1 MKRPTEECTAVSR
14 VNQKLRGR
22 GYLYF
27 GILERTCQSSGIRMG
42 AREQLAQVVVK
53 LGDSEGRQNKVSK
66 IKIPY
71 GEDIFF
77 LGMNRTFL

>member
-1 MKRPTEECTAVSR
+1 
-14 VNQKLRGR
+14 
-22 GYLYF
+22 
-27 GILERTCQSSGIRMG
+27 MG
-42 AREQLAQVVVK
+42 AREQLAQVIVE
-53 LGDSEGRQNKVSK
+53 LGDSEGRQNK